1 MIKKPVVPEHVCP
14 YVDLAIELI
23 ENMVVQEDK
32 AWRKSQAIMAIALM
46 EHVRVS
52 AEKLRAS
59 SQYWYDKNK
68 REGAKTINKKK
79 SQEPGLV

>member
-1 MIKKPVVPEHVCP
+1 MIKKKPVVPDHVCP
-14 YVDLAIELI
+14 YIDLAIELI
-23 ENMVVQEDK
+23 EGMTDQEDK

-59 SQYWYDKNK
+59 SQYWYDKSK
-68 REGAKTINKKK
+68 RPH
-79 SQEPGLV
+79 SV

>member
-1 MIKKPVVPEHVCP
+1 MTTIKKPVVPEHVCP
-14 YVDLAIELI
+14 YLDLAIELV

-59 SQYWYDKNK
+59 SQFWYDKS
-68 REGAKTINKKK
+68 KK
-79 SQEPGLV
+79 ELVKKPTP

>member
-1 MIKKPVVPEHVCP
+1 MTIKKPVIPDHVCP

-23 ENMVVQEDK
+23 ENMIDQEDK

-59 SQYWYDKNK
+59 SQFWYDKRPK
-68 REGAKTINKKK
+68 EISTRTKK
-79 SQEPGLV
+79 PTGD

>member
-1 MIKKPVVPEHVCP
+1 MTTIKKPVVPEHVCP
-14 YVDLAIELI
+14 YVDMTIELI

-32 AWRKSQAIMAIALM
+32 AWRKSQAVMAIALL

-59 SQYWYDKNK
+59 SQFWYD
-68 REGAKTINKKK
+68 RNKK
-79 SQEPGLV
+79 ELVKKPTP

>member
-1 MIKKPVVPEHVCP
+1 MTTIKKPVVPEHVCP
-14 YVDLAIELI
+14 YVDMAIELI

-32 AWRKSQAIMAIALM
+32 VWRKSQATMAIALI

-59 SQYWYDKNK
+59 SQFWYDRNK
-68 REGAKTINKKK
+68 KELVKKSINK
-79 SQEPGLV
+79 EV